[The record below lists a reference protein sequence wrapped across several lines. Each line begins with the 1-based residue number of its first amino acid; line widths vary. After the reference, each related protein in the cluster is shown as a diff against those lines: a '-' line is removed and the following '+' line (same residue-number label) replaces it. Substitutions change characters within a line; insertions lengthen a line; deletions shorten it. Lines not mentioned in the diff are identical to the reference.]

1 MRISIEEMRELAA
14 RSRLALGEEEELARY
29 ARELAELE
37 RLSGAL
43 LTFEGA
49 RESDAECLTL
59 SELRPDRSTPLT
71 PIGRDFSVPRVLG
84 EVEP

>member
-1 MRISIEEMRELAA
+1 MRELAA
-14 RSRLALGEEEELARY
+14 RSRLALGDEELARY
-29 ARELAELE
+29 ADELAELE

-43 LTFEGA
+43 LPFEGA
-49 RESDAECLTL
+49 RGSDAECRTL
-59 SELRPDRSTPLT
+59 AELRPDRVGKRT

>member
-1 MRISIEEMRELAA
+1 MRISIEEMRRLAA
-14 RSRLALGEEEELARY
+14 RSRLALGEEELARY
-29 ARELAELE
+29 ADVLAELE

-43 LTFEGA
+43 LPFEGA

-59 SELRPDRSTPLT
+59 SELRPDRVGKRT

-84 EVEP
+84 EVES

>member
-1 MRISIEEMRELAA
+1 MRISIEEMRRLAA
-14 RSRLALGEEEELARY
+14 RSRLALGEEELARY
-29 ARELAELE
+29 ADELAELE

-59 SELRPDRSTPLT
+59 SELRPDRVGKRT

-84 EVEP
+84 EVES